1 MRHIIYGSLFK
12 VNILLR
18 FPLDTF
24 HAFLYAG
31 YSSKEEIYMARK
43 KSRIQ
48 AKPSLSSKMGKD
60 LGSWN
65 FVIFLTLAFLLLVV
79 VVASMKG
86 VALDLRSRA
95 GLACPNPL
103 AAFNG
108 QLPQSSEC
116 NGEWKL
122 GSDARGCQVF
132 LCQPK

>member
-1 MRHIIYGSLFK
+1 
-12 VNILLR
+12 
-18 FPLDTF
+18 
-24 HAFLYAG
+24 
-31 YSSKEEIYMARK
+31 MAK
-43 KSRIQ
+43 KRSRTPV
-48 AKPSLSSKMGKD
+48 KPSLSSKMGKD